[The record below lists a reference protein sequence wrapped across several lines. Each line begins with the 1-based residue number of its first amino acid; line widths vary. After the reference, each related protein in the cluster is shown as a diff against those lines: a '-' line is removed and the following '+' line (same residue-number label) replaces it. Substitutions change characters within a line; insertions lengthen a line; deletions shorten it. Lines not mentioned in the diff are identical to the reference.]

1 MSPYLITEPTCISF
15 SGGRTSAYLLH
26 KVLQE
31 NNGLP
36 KDAVVCFANTGK
48 EEEETLKFVNECSIR
63 WNVPITWIEF
73 VDSDEK
79 FKIVDFDTASRDGQP
94 FEQLILKK
102 KYLPNPVTR
111 FCTIEM
117 KIRPMAKYLHSI
129 GFSEKPSHAENMSW
143 IGIRADEPRR
153 AAKIEDKKRIPL
165 FFDGVTAREVG
176 EFWAKNDFDLGLPNY
191 NGKTMHGNCDLCF
204 LKGGNQVQAL
214 IQEKPERAI
223 WWAKMESIVKSENV
237 MSHEGTE
244 RFRKDRP
251 SYQQMYE
258 NALNQ
263 KSLDFFDETIGCF
276 CGD

>member
-79 FKIVDFDTASRDGQP
+79 FKIVDFETASRDGQP
-94 FEQLILKK
+94 FEQLIIKK

-129 GFSEKPSHAENMSW
+129 GFAEKPSHAENMSW

-165 FFDGVTAREVG
+165 FFDGVTARDVG

-214 IQEKPERAI
+214 IQEKPEKAI

-237 MSHEGTE
+237 MSHEGTA